1 MQTMVTHKS
10 SDIVSAKGGRIRW
23 LRLRAAGPDETWQDP
38 SPPFLNATELVY
50 REGLKVNKRRRDWTL
65 GRLAAKELA
74 AALIQDVG
82 GPSITL
88 DRIEVMP
95 HADGWPVVTLPEISG
110 LPVITLSLSHSRDV
124 AFCAAIEGA
133 NRLIGADIEA
143 IEPRAAGF
151 AEEYFTPLENQF
163 LSITPPAQRASL
175 INAIWSGKEAALKA
189 IRRGLAED
197 TRMLSCLPHPQINNG
212 TAWLPMRIIWT
223 EERITRPMPTLIGLW
238 RQEGD
243 FVETLA
249 VAS

>member
-10 SDIVSAKGGRIRW
+10 SDIVPAKGGRIRW
-23 LRLRAAGPDETWQDP
+23 LRLRAAGSDLTWQDP
-38 SPPFLNATELVY
+38 PLSFLNAVELIY
-50 REGLKVNKRRRDWTL
+50 REGLKINKRRRDWTL

-74 AALIQDVG
+74 AALVRDVG
-82 GPSITL
+82 GPPITL
-88 DRIEVMP
+88 DRIVVMP
-95 HADGWPVVTLPEISG
+95 HADGWPVITLPEIPG
-110 LPVITLSLSHSRDV
+110 LPVMTLSLSHSRDV

-133 NRLIGADIEA
+133 DRLVGADIEA
-143 IEPRAAGF
+143 AEPRATGF

-163 LSITPPAQRASL
+163 LSIAPPTQRTSL

-197 TRMLSCLPHPQINNG
+197 TRIVSCLPHPRMNG
-212 TAWLPMRIIWT
+212 KSNWLPMRITWA
-223 EERITRPMPTLIGLW
+223 EERTARPLPLLIGLW

-249 VAS
+249 FAS